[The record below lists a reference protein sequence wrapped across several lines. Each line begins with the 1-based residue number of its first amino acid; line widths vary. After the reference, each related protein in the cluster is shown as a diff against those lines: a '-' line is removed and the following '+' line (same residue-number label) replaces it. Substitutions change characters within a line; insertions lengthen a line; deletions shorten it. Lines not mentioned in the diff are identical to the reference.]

1 MLEAKTKLSLG
12 KTAKNIVKLSK
23 QINLTL
29 LIEKNI
35 KNILIVNMFP
45 QFITFMR
52 IFCLQTFFCYVFSVF
67 LLTYKSE
74 FCKQHLRCKIKDFLH
89 ASRFTMTYFKKVK
102 KVTER
107 VLVTLSRNG
116 NKNLGKNRRIK
127 IWRTV

>member
-52 IFCLQTFFCYVFSVF
+52 IFCLQTFLLRFSVF
-67 LLTYKSE
+67 LLTYKLE
-74 FCKQHLRCKIKDFLH
+74 FCKQH
-89 ASRFTMTYFKKVK
+89 
-102 KVTER
+102 
-107 VLVTLSRNG
+107 
-116 NKNLGKNRRIK
+116 
-127 IWRTV
+127 